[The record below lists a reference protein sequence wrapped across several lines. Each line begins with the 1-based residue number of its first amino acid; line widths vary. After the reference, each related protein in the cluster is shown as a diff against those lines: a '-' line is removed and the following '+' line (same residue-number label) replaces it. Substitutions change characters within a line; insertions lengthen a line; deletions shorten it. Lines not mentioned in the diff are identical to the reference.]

1 MTLFDVLVIGV
12 LLVSSVLA
20 LLRGFTNEVLSILA
34 WVAGALAAL
43 WLFPY
48 LTPMLREVIS
58 PPWLAS
64 VVAAV
69 GIFIV
74 AYALVAALTSRWSGG
89 LMDLHE
95 RAELL
100 DRTLGFIFGAAR
112 GLLIVTVAYLFF
124 AWLVP
129 EPADQPAWIR
139 DAKTRPTIENT
150 AALLFSLAPAPGGTE
165 EQPRVA
171 PLQERQT
178 APAPQ
183 PRQEAAPAPAEPSQ
197 PRDSGGDS
205 GADTAN
211 GPGYNPSERRG
222 LDRLFE
228 NTTGE

>member
-1 MTLFDVLVIGV
+1 MTLFDLFVIGV

-34 WVAGALAAL
+34 WIVGALAAL

-48 LTPMLREVIS
+48 VTPILRDVIS

-69 GIFIV
+69 GIFVV
-74 AYALVAALTSRWSGG
+74 AYAIVAALTARWSGG

-95 RAELL
+95 RAALL
-100 DRTLGFIFGAAR
+100 DRTLGLIFGAAR

-129 EPADQPAWIR
+129 NPDDQPGWIR
-139 DAKTRPTIENT
+139 YAKTRPLVEDT
-150 AALLFSLAPAPGGTE
+150 AALLFSLAPAPGGRE
-165 EQPRVA
+165 VA
-171 PLQERQT
+171 PRSP
-178 APAPQ
+178 APARETIPAPSYRET
-183 PRQEAAPAPAEPSQ
+183 PRQEAAPAPAQATPA
-197 PRDSGGDS
+197 PANS
-205 GADTAN
+205 GADTGN

-228 NTTGE
+228 NTTGD

>member
-1 MTLFDVLVIGV
+1 MTLFDLLVIGV

-20 LLRGFTNEVLSILA
+20 LLRGFTDEVLSIIA
-34 WVAGALAAL
+34 WVVGALAAL

-48 LTPMLREVIS
+48 LTPVLREVIS
-58 PPWLAS
+58 PPWLAA

-74 AYALVAALTSRWSGG
+74 AYAICAALTSRWSGG

-100 DRTLGFIFGAAR
+100 DRTLGFLFGLAR
-112 GLLIVTVAYLFF
+112 GLLIVTIAYLFF

-129 EPADQPAWIR
+129 NPADQPAWIR

-150 AALLFSLAPAPGGTE
+150 AALLFSLAPSPGGGAET
-165 EQPRVA
+165 QPDVA
-171 PLQERQT
+171 PLQERRT
-178 APAPQ
+178 VPAPA
-183 PRQEAAPAPAEPSQ
+183 PRQEAAPAPRQ
-197 PRDSGGDS
+197 PEVSGGNS

>member
-1 MTLFDVLVIGV
+1 MTLFDIIVIGV

-34 WVAGALAAL
+34 WVVGALAAL

-48 LTPMLREVIS
+48 LTPVLRGAIS
-58 PPWLAS
+58 PPWLAA
-64 VVAAV
+64 VIAAV

-74 AYALVAALTSRWSGG
+74 AYALCAALTARWSGG

-100 DRTLGFIFGAAR
+100 DRTLGFIFGLAR

-129 EPADQPAWIR
+129 NPDDQPDWIKN
-139 DAKTRPTIENT
+139 AKTKPTIENT
-150 AALLFSLAPAPGGTE
+150 AALLFSLAPEPGSGSA
-165 EQPRVA
+165 R
-171 PLQERQT
+171 QES
-178 APAPQ
+178 APAARQSAPA
-183 PRQEAAPAPAEPSQ
+183 PRQEAAPAPAEPRQ
-197 PRDSGGDS
+197 TEPDS

>member
-1 MTLFDVLVIGV
+1 MTLFDLIVIGV

-20 LLRGFTNEVLSILA
+20 LLRGFTSEVLSILA
-34 WVAGALAAL
+34 WVVGALAAL

-48 LTPMLREVIS
+48 LTPVLRGAIS
-58 PPWLAS
+58 PPWLAA
-64 VVAAV
+64 VIAAV

-74 AYALVAALTSRWSGG
+74 AYAVCAAITSRWTGG

-100 DRTLGFIFGAAR
+100 DRTLGFIFGLAR

-129 EPADQPAWIR
+129 NPDDQPDWIR
-139 DAKTRPTIENT
+139 YAKTKPTIENT
-150 AALLFSLAPAPGGTE
+150 AALLFSLAPEPGSGTT
-165 EQPRVA
+165 PR
-171 PLQERQT
+171 QET
-178 APAPQ
+178 APPPRQSAPE
-183 PRQEAAPAPAEPSQ
+183 PRQEAAPAPTQ
-197 PRDSGGDS
+197 PRQTEPDS
-205 GADTAN
+205 GADREN

>member
-1 MTLFDVLVIGV
+1 MTLFDLIVIGV

-20 LLRGFTNEVLSILA
+20 LLRGFTNEILSIIA
-34 WVAGALAAL
+34 WVVGALAAL

-48 LTPMLREVIS
+48 LTPVLRGAIS
-58 PPWLAS
+58 PPWLAA
-64 VVAAV
+64 VIAAV

-74 AYALVAALTSRWSGG
+74 AYAVCAAFTSRWSGG

-100 DRTLGFIFGAAR
+100 DRTLGFIFGLAR

-129 EPADQPAWIR
+129 NPDDQPDWIR
-139 DAKTRPTIENT
+139 TAKTKPAIEST
-150 AALLFSLAPAPGGTE
+150 AALLFSLAPQPGSGTAGQETAAP
-165 EQPRVA
+165 RA
-171 PLQERQT
+171 SS
-178 APAPQ
+178 APA
-183 PRQEAAPAPAEPSQ
+183 PRQEAAPAPAQ
-197 PRDSGGDS
+197 PRQTAPDS
-205 GADTAN
+205 GADREN

>member
-1 MTLFDVLVIGV
+1 MTLFDLIVIGV

-20 LLRGFTNEVLSILA
+20 LLRGFTNEILSIVA
-34 WVAGALAAL
+34 WVVGAVAAL

-48 LTPMLREVIS
+48 LTPVLRGAIS
-58 PPWLAS
+58 PPWLAAVIS
-64 VVAAV
+64 AV

-74 AYALVAALTSRWSGG
+74 AYAVSAAFTSRWSGG

-100 DRTLGFIFGAAR
+100 DRTLGFIFGLAR

-129 EPADQPAWIR
+129 NPDDQPDWIR
-139 DAKTRPTIENT
+139 TAKTKPAVEST
-150 AALLFSLAPAPGGTE
+150 AALLFSLAPQPGSGTT
-165 EQPRVA
+165 R
-171 PLQERQT
+171 QET
-178 APAPQ
+178 APPRASAPA
-183 PRQEAAPAPAEPSQ
+183 PRQEAAPAPAQ
-197 PRDSGGDS
+197 PRQTAPDS
-205 GADTAN
+205 GADREN

>member
-1 MTLFDVLVIGV
+1 MTLFDIIVIGV

-20 LLRGFTNEVLSILA
+20 MLRGFTNEVLSILA
-34 WVAGALAAL
+34 WVVGALAAL

-48 LTPMLREVIS
+48 LTPVLRGVIS
-58 PPWLAS
+58 PPWLAA
-64 VVAAV
+64 VIAAV

-74 AYALVAALTSRWSGG
+74 AYAICAAFTARWSGG

-100 DRTLGFIFGAAR
+100 DRTLGFIFGLAR

-129 EPADQPAWIR
+129 DPDDQPDWIR
-139 DAKTRPTIENT
+139 AAKTRPTIENV
-150 AALLFSLAPAPGGTE
+150 AALLFSLAPEPGSSSATQESAP
-165 EQPRVA
+165 PRA
-171 PLQERQT
+171 S
-178 APAPQ
+178 APA
-183 PRQEAAPAPAEPSQ
+183 PRQEAAPAPAK
-197 PRDSGGDS
+197 PRESAPDS
-205 GADTAN
+205 GADTEN

>member
-1 MTLFDVLVIGV
+1 MTLFDLIVIGV

-20 LLRGFTNEVLSILA
+20 LLRGFTSEVLSIIA

-48 LTPMLREVIS
+48 LTPVLRGVIS
-58 PPWLAS
+58 PPWLAA
-64 VVAAV
+64 VIAAV

-74 AYALVAALTSRWSGG
+74 VYAVCAAITSRWTGG

-100 DRTLGFIFGAAR
+100 DRTLGFIFGLAR

-129 EPADQPAWIR
+129 NPDDQPDWIR
-139 DAKTRPTIENT
+139 NAKTRPTIENT
-150 AALLFSLAPAPGGTE
+150 AALLFSLAPQPGNGTVRE
-165 EQPRVA
+165 EA
-171 PLQERQT
+171 
-178 APAPQ
+178 APAPRQ
-183 PRQEAAPAPAEPSQ
+183 SAPAPRQEAAPAPAEPRQ
-197 PRDSGGDS
+197 TAPDS
-205 GADTAN
+205 GADTGN

>member
-20 LLRGFTNEVLSILA
+20 LLRGFTNEVLSIIA
-34 WVAGALAAL
+34 WVVGALAAL

-48 LTPMLREVIS
+48 MTPMLRGVIS
-58 PPWLAS
+58 PAWLAA
-64 VVAAV
+64 VIAAV

-74 AYALVAALTSRWSGG
+74 AYAICSAFTSRWSGS

-100 DRTLGFIFGAAR
+100 DRTLGFVFGLAR
-112 GLLIVTVAYLFF
+112 GLLIVTIAYLFF

-129 EPADQPAWIR
+129 DTKDQPAWIR
-139 DAKTRPTIENT
+139 DAKTRPMIEST
-150 AALLFSLAPAPGGTE
+150 AAMLFALAPAPGNGGTE
-165 EQPRVA
+165 RQVA
-171 PLQERQT
+171 PLPEPATRQKAAPDTAAPRQT
-178 APAPQ
+178 APESP
-183 PRQEAAPAPAEPSQ
+183 
-197 PRDSGGDS
+197 
-205 GADTAN
+205 ADTDKGA
-211 GPGYNPSERRG
+211 GYNPSERRG

>member
-1 MTLFDVLVIGV
+1 MTLFDLIVIGV

-20 LLRGFTNEVLSILA
+20 LLRGFTNEILSIVA
-34 WVAGALAAL
+34 WVVGAVAAL

-48 LTPMLREVIS
+48 LTPVLRGAIS
-58 PPWLAS
+58 PPWLAAVIS
-64 VVAAV
+64 AV

-74 AYALVAALTSRWSGG
+74 AYAVSAAFTSRWSGG

-100 DRTLGFIFGAAR
+100 DRTLGFIFGLAR

-129 EPADQPAWIR
+129 NPDDQPDWIR
-139 DAKTRPTIENT
+139 TARTKPAVEST
-150 AALLFSLAPAPGGTE
+150 AALLFSLAPQPGSGTT
-165 EQPRVA
+165 R
-171 PLQERQT
+171 QET
-178 APAPQ
+178 APPRASAPA
-183 PRQEAAPAPAEPSQ
+183 PRQEAAPAPAQ
-197 PRDSGGDS
+197 PRQTAPDS
-205 GADTAN
+205 GADREN